1 MNSLH
6 LFQYLKK
13 DGLILVLVADEIKPY
28 SLGRFIFYPD
38 NKIPRADLQHE
49 IGHCRQSQILGP
61 AYLFVITLP
70 AIIWYY
76 LKIKLHLFKQF
87 DYNSFF
93 TEAWATK
100 LGSMKGVE

>member
-1 MNSLH
+1 MDCLH
-6 LFQYLKK
+6 KFQFLKEEN
-13 DGLILVLVADEIKPY
+13 LILVFITDDIKPY

-38 NKIPRADLQHE
+38 NRIPRNDLQHE
-49 IGHCRQSQILGP
+49 IGHCRQSQLLGP
-61 AYLFVITLP
+61 LYLFIITLP

-76 LKIKLHLFKQF
+76 LKVKLHLFNRI

-100 LGSMKGVE
+100 LGTTKGAK